1 MKTVHKKYID
11 TRSKPLNL
19 RQQDISLFEQEWE
32 REIRESHV
40 LVLENASI
48 VNGIIY
54 RLSSLKFY
62 TSYTHPPFDN
72 FGIKSIAL
80 NLLILLKMA
89 RIFVPGRRE
98 TIEKALWIT
107 DRRSKEYFHWL
118 TDALPR
124 LVIAKDF
131 VTSHTLILPREYEK
145 YPYITTSLKLF
156 GVPVKYFDRSTK
168 LKVREL
174 ILPSHT
180 AESGNY
186 NKVVINQLRDLFL
199 SRLPESKPYR
209 RIYISRKK
217 AKKRKVAN
225 EAEVASLLETFNFE
239 IHYFEDYSFDQQI
252 AICSESTS
260 LIGLHGAGLTNM
272 LFMRAGTQVLE
283 LRNENDCENNCYFSM
298 ASDLNIAYYYQLSK
312 GDNDDTHT
320 VNVNV
325 DLSELKANIE
335 SMLTRLHNS
344 AVTKS

>member
-1 MKTVHKKYID
+1 MKIIHKKHID
-11 TRSKPLNL
+11 ARSKPLNL
-19 RQQDISLFEQEWE
+19 KQQDISLFEHELE

-40 LVLENASI
+40 LVLENVSI
-48 VNGIIY
+48 TNEIIY
-54 RLSSLKFY
+54 RFSSLKFY
-62 TSYTHPPFDN
+62 TSYTHPRFEN
-72 FGIKSIAL
+72 FGVKSIAL

-89 RIFVPGRRE
+89 RILAPKRQE
-98 TIEKALWIT
+98 KIEKAFWIT

-131 VTSHTLILPREYEK
+131 VTSHVLVLPREYEK
-145 YPYITTSLKLF
+145 YPYITASLTLF
-156 GVPVKYFDRSTK
+156 DIPVKYCDRSTK
-168 LKVREL
+168 LKIREL

-199 SRLPESKPYR
+199 SKFREIKPYR
-209 RIYISRKK
+209 QIYISRMK

-225 EAEVASLLETFNFE
+225 EDEVIALLETYQYE
-239 IHYFEDYSFDQQI
+239 IHYFEDYSFEQQI

-272 LFMRAGTQVLE
+272 LFMHPKTRVLE
-283 LRNENDCENNCYFSM
+283 LRNENDCKNNCYFSL

-312 GDNDDTHT
+312 GDQNNTHT

-325 DLSELKANIE
+325 DINELRRNIE
-335 SMLTRLHNS
+335 SMLH
-344 AVTKS
+344 